1 MNLDLPPMQGLRALE
16 ALARHLNF
24 SRAAEELNQT
34 PGAISHQIKAL
45 EEALGV
51 RLFER
56 SKRAVALTP
65 VGRRY
70 AGEIRAALQKVSEA
84 TRELRG
90 ARGRILS
97 IDVLPSFA
105 SRWLLPRLAGF
116 MALHPDV
123 ELRVTAS
130 QALVLPNTGGAELA
144 IRYGRPPWA
153 GVQAESLADEWL
165 FPVAAPRLAG
175 RGAAARKRLPEG
187 VPLLRDAHEPWPQ
200 WLKAAGE
207 EPAGHGFGARYD
219 ESALLLQAAEAGQG
233 VALARG
239 LLAADALARGQ
250 LRRIGSVAV
259 PSRNAYYL
267 VHAAEAPLSVAAQ
280 AFAGWLR
287 EALREAGPTA

>member
-1 MNLDLPPMQGLRALE
+1 MSLDLPPMQGLRALE

-45 EEALGV
+45 EEALGT

-56 SKRAVALTP
+56 SRRAVALTP

-70 AGEIRAALQKVSEA
+70 AEEIRPALQRVSEA
-84 TRELRG
+84 THELRG

-97 IDVLPSFA
+97 LDVLPSFA
-105 SRWLLPRLAGF
+105 SRWLLPRLADF

-130 QALVLPNTGGAELA
+130 QALVAPGAGGAELA
-144 IRYGRPPWA
+144 IRYGRAPWP
-153 GVQAESLADEWL
+153 GVQAELVAGEQL

-175 RGAAARKRLPEG
+175 RSAEARKRLPAG

-207 EPAGHGFGARYD
+207 DLSGHTFGPRYD

-250 LRRIGSVAV
+250 LRRIGGVAV
-259 PSRNAYYL
+259 SSRNAYHL
-267 VHAAEAPLSVAAQ
+267 VHGQAQLSVAAQ

-287 EALREAGPTA
+287 EALREAGPPA